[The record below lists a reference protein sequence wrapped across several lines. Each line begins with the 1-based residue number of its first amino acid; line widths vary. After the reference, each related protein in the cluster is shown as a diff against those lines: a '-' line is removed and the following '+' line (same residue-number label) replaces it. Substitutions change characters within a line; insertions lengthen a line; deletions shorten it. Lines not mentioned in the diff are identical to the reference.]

1 MLAAALHRLAEELP
15 DEGQASVARR
25 GGTGVARLA
34 GDIVEDT
41 VKAELRRIA
50 GEAVGGEGPPR

>member
-1 MLAAALHRLAEELP
+1 VLAAALHRLAEELP

-50 GEAVGGEGPPR
+50 GPSAARGPPR